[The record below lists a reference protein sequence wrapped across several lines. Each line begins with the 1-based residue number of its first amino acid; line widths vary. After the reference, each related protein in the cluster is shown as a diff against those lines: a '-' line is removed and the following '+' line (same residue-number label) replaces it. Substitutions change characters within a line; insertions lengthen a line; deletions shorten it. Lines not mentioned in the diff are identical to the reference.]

1 MTTTRRIFI
10 VSLALA
16 CVSGYQRSPGPAH
29 VIVSKEP
36 GRFGGW
42 PANNGIWS
50 WGNEIVVGFVWGYFK
65 NTERG
70 HAIDGEKPSPLRFAR
85 SLDGGETWRVE
96 VPSFL
101 DDQGGERDPLDYP
114 GGIDFSNPDFAMRV
128 RMNANGSA
136 PSRIY
141 YSTDRCKTWQ
151 GPYKLPMFGQK
162 RIMARTDY
170 LVNGPGD
177 LMAFVT
183 ASKQDG
189 REGRVF
195 CTRTTDGGKTWEF
208 VSWIGP
214 EPKGFSIM
222 SASVRLS
229 PSRILSTIRCKE
241 GPSHWIEGWLS
252 EDNGKSWNFL
262 NRPAESTGGSQG
274 NPSSLTRLKD
284 GRLAITYGYRSE
296 PFGMRARLSS
306 DEGRTWGTERILRDD
321 GGCWD
326 LGYPRSVQ
334 RPDGK
339 IVTVYYFNDRKDS
352 ERYIAATIWD
362 PGSGQ

>member
-1 MTTTRRIFI
+1 
-10 VSLALA
+10 
-16 CVSGYQRSPGPAH
+16 
-29 VIVSKEP
+29 VIVSREA

-50 WGNEIVVGFVWGYFK
+50 WGNEIVVGFVWGHFK

-70 HAIDGEKPSPLRFAR
+70 HAIDADKPSPLRFAR

-101 DDQGGERDPLDYP
+101 DERGEESDPIDCP

-128 RMNANGSA
+128 RMNANGAS

-141 YSTDRCKTWQ
+141 YSVDRCKTWQ

-170 LVNGPGD
+170 LVEGPRD

-183 ASKQDG
+183 ASKQNG

-195 CTRTTDGGKTWEF
+195 CMRTSDGGKTWEF

-214 EPKGFSIM
+214 EPNGFSIM
-222 SASVRLS
+222 PASIRLS
-229 PSRILSTIRCKE
+229 ASRILSAIRCKE
-241 GPSHWIEGWLS
+241 GPLHWIEGWLS
-252 EDNGKSWNFL
+252 EDNGKSWRFL

-274 NPSSLTRLKD
+274 NPPSLTRLKD

-339 IVTVYYFNDRKDS
+339 IVTIYYFNDRKDG